1 MKITQI
7 ASALYRIPPLR
18 PRKDAIQEFSAM
30 ELLLAEIFTDEGL
43 TGVGYSY
50 TIGQGGKAA
59 KVLLDE
65 DLVPCILGE
74 DPSNVERIWQ
84 KMWWRIHAVVGGISP
99 VAMAAVDI
107 ALWDFKAKMAKLPLY
122 KLLGGYR
129 DQISVYTTEGG
140 WLNMSLEEIKEEAIK
155 AVEEGFTG
163 VKLKVGK
170 EDPLEDVKRV
180 GEVRKVIG
188 DSVKLM
194 VDVNQKWT
202 STEAITRGK
211 QLEEFNIF
219 WLEEPLPHDDVSGH
233 VTLKAHL
240 TVPIAL
246 GESLYTK
253 QAFKAYLEQNAV
265 SVLQP
270 DVGRVGGITEW
281 MKIAALAEAW
291 NLPIAPHFL
300 MEIHFHLAAAV
311 PHALFVE
318 YIPQLDPIL
327 EEPFK
332 IKKGIFELPQ
342 TPGHGIRFDKGKLKA
357 YQVM

>member
-1 MKITQI
+1 MKITQVR
-7 ASALYRIPPLR
+7 SALYRIPPLR
-18 PRKDAIQEFSAM
+18 PRKDAIQTFSAM
-30 ELLLAEIFTDEGL
+30 ELLLAEVSTDEGV

-59 KVLLDE
+59 KMILDE
-65 DLVPCILGE
+65 DLIPLILGE
-74 DPSNVERIWQ
+74 DSSNIERIWQ
-84 KMWWRIHAVVGGISP
+84 KMWWGIHAVVGGISP
-99 VAMAAVDI
+99 VAIATIDI
-107 ALWDFKAKMAKLPLY
+107 ALWDLKAKRANLPLY

-129 DQISVYTTEGG
+129 DQISVYNTEGG
-140 WLNMSLEEIKEEAIK
+140 WLNMSLEEIKEEAVK
-155 AVEEGFTG
+155 AVEEGFPG
-163 VKLKVGK
+163 IKLKVGK

-180 GEVRKVIG
+180 GEVRKLIG

-194 VDVNQKWT
+194 VDVNQRWT
-202 STEAITRGK
+202 STEAISRGK

-233 VTLKAHL
+233 ATLKAHL

-265 SVLQP
+265 SILQP

-281 MKIAALAEAW
+281 MKIVALAEAW
-291 NLPIAPHFL
+291 NLPVAPHFL
-300 MEIHFHLAAAV
+300 MEIHFHLAAAI
-311 PHALFVE
+311 PHAMFVE

-332 IKKGIFELPQ
+332 IKRGVFELPQ
-342 TPGHGIRFDKGKLKA
+342 VPGHGIRFDKDKLRA
-357 YQVM
+357 YQVN